1 MDEILPSSL
10 QHNTKKYNIKIIT
23 TLLQT
28 LKIHHFSTY
37 QHSLNVARLSAW
49 LARKI
54 GLPQSEIFEIA
65 LGALI
70 HDIGKIKID
79 TSILDKPGK
88 LNEREFD
95 IIKQHPYY
103 TRLCLQE
110 IKGFEDI
117 TEWASNHHEK
127 INGTGYPFGK
137 SGQELDFN
145 SRLIGSLDVYQAL
158 MEERPY
164 RKAMTHKQAV
174 KILDEMTRDGMLD
187 QRITNDIKKV
197 FK

>member
-1 MDEILPSSL
+1 MAASYRKGSILLYVKQLVLPVQNLNTLMDEISPSSL
-10 QHNTKKYNIKIIT
+10 QHNTNKYNIKIIT

-88 LNEREFD
+88 LTHEEWQT
-95 IIKQHPYY
+95 IKKHPQMGLALVAGYN
-103 TRLCLQE
+103 
-110 IKGFEDI
+110 
-117 TEWASNHHEK
+117 WARSLYPMIAYHHE
-127 INGTGYPFGK
+127 
-137 SGQELDFN
+137 
-145 SRLIGSLDVYQAL
+145 
-158 MEERPY
+158 
-164 RKAMTHKQAV
+164 
-174 KILDEMTRDGMLD
+174 
-187 QRITNDIKKV
+187 RIDS
-197 FK
+197 